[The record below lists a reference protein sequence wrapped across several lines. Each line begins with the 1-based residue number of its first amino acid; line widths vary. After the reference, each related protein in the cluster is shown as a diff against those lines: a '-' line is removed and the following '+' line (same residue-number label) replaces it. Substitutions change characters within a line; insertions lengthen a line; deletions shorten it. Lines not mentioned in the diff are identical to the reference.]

1 MLKRLDKRRKREAR
15 IKALETAAIVVMI
28 GGVFV
33 FFLAVSIL
41 NALALR
47 GVTFF

>member
-1 MLKRLDKRRKREAR
+1 MLSRLGKRQRREAR

-28 GGVFV
+28 GGVALLV
-33 FFLAVSIL
+33 MTLSIL